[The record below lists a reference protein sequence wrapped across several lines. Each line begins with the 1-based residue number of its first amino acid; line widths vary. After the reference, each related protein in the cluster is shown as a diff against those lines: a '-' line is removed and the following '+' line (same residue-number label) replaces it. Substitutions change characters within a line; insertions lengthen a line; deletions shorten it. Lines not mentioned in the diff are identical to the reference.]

1 MKKVGFVGLGIMGH
15 PMSKNLLKAGYDLSV
30 FDLSEDAV
38 QKLVNLGAKEQSV
51 KEMAQEAD
59 VIITMLPA
67 AAHVLSTL
75 EGADGVFENAHQ
87 GLVIIDMSSIGP
99 VDAKKIAEEAAKYGV
114 ETLDAPV
121 SGGEPKAID
130 GTLSIMVGGK
140 QETLDQVDDV
150 LHAMGADI
158 VLVGNHGSG
167 VTAKLANQIIVN
179 LNIAALS
186 EALVLAAKAD
196 IDIEKM
202 YQAIRGGLA
211 GSTVMD
217 AKVPLILDRNFK
229 PGGTMAINMKDL
241 TNVLQTAHDLDVPVP
256 FSSQLLEIFHSLK
269 ADGKIMNDHGGIVQ
283 YFEKIAN
290 VTVTRGDK

>member
-1 MKKVGFVGLGIMGH
+1 MKRIGFIGLGIMGN
-15 PMSKNLLKAGYDLSV
+15 PMSQNLLKAGFNVSVNDLN
-30 FDLSEDAV
+30 DKAV
-38 QKLVNLGAKEQSV
+38 AKLAALGAKEQTP
-51 KEMAQEAD
+51 ENMAKNTD
-59 VIITMLPA
+59 IIITMLPA
-67 AAHVLSTL
+67 AKQVWSVLNGPKGIL
-75 EGADGVFENAHQ
+75 QNAHP
-87 GLVIIDMSSIGP
+87 GLIILDMSSIGP
-99 VDAKKIAEEAAKYGV
+99 TDAKAIAQEAATHQV

-140 QETLDQVDDV
+140 KETFAKVTDV
-150 LHAMGADI
+150 LQAMGHDI
-158 VLVGNHGSG
+158 VLVGDHGSG

-186 EALVLAAKAD
+186 EALVLAAKAG

-211 GSTVMD
+211 GSAVMD

-256 FSSQLLEIFHSLK
+256 FSSQLLEIFHALK
-269 ADGKIMNDHGGIVQ
+269 ADGKIMDDHGGIVQ

-290 VTVTRGDK
+290 VTVTRGEK

>member
-1 MKKVGFVGLGIMGH
+1 MKKIGFVGLGIMGH
-15 PMSKNLLKAGYDLSV
+15 PMSKNLLQAGFEVSV
-30 FDLSEDAV
+30 FDLSKDAV
-38 QKLVNLGAKEQSV
+38 QKLVDLGAKEQSV

-75 EGADGVFENAHQ
+75 RGADGVFENAHQ
-87 GLVIIDMSSIGP
+87 GLVVIDMSSIGP

-130 GTLSIMVGGK
+130 GTLSIMVGGQ

-186 EALVLAAKAD
+186 EALVLAAKAGID
-196 IDIEKM
+196 IDKM